1 MARQL
6 RLVFM
11 GTPDFA
17 VPSLQRLHESG
28 YVIAGVVTAPDKP
41 AGRGQKLK
49 ESAVKQYAR
58 SQGFP
63 ILQPNNLKDPGFQHA
78 LAALEPDLQVVVA
91 FRKLPQAVWQL
102 PPYGTFN
109 LHASLLP
116 DYRGA
121 APIHWALINGERQ
134 TGVTTFFMNNR
145 IDAGT
150 LIQQERVPIAEDET
164 AGSLHD
170 KLMEQGADLVKQTVD
185 AIADGT
191 AVPQPQPEV
200 SAPKQAPKIDK
211 ETCQINWA
219 WPLRDIYNFI
229 RGLSPYPGAYTAF
242 QGQQLKIFGAEPQY
256 EENHYSAGR
265 ILTNRRNQLSVAVLG
280 GYLHLK
286 QMQLA
291 GRQRMS
297 VEEFLNGFTVPEG
310 YSFLADA
317 PTQ

>member
-1 MARQL
+1 MTRQL

-17 VPSLQRLHESG
+17 VPSLKQLHESG
-28 YVIAGVVTAPDKP
+28 YLIAAVVTAPDKP

-49 ESAVKQYAR
+49 ESAVKKYAR

-63 ILQPNNLKDPGFQHA
+63 ILQPDNLKDPGSQQA
-78 LAALEPDLQVVVA
+78 LADLQPDLQVVVA

-102 PPYGTFN
+102 PPHGTFN

-121 APIHWALINGERQ
+121 APIHWALINGEPQ
-134 TGVTTFFMNNR
+134 TGVTTFFMNDR

-150 LIQQERVPIAEDET
+150 LIQQEAVTIAEDET

-170 KLMEQGADLVKQTVD
+170 KLMERGADLVKQTVD
-185 AIADGT
+185 AVAGGT
-191 AVPQPQPEV
+191 ATPQPQPEV
-200 SAPKQAPKIDK
+200 TAPKRAPKINK

-219 WPLRDIYNFI
+219 WPLRDSYNFI
-229 RGLSPYPGAYTAF
+229 RGLSPYPGAYTYF
-242 QGQQLKIFGAEPQY
+242 QGQQLKIFWAEPQAEAHDY
-256 EENHYSAGR
+256 PAGR
-265 ILTNRRNQLSVAVLG
+265 IFTNHRDQLSVAVPG
-280 GYLHLK
+280 GYLFLK
-286 QMQLA
+286 QLQIA
-291 GRQRMS
+291 GRQRMT
-297 VEEFLNGFTVPEG
+297 VAEFLNGFTIPEG
-310 YSFLADA
+310 YAFLEDA